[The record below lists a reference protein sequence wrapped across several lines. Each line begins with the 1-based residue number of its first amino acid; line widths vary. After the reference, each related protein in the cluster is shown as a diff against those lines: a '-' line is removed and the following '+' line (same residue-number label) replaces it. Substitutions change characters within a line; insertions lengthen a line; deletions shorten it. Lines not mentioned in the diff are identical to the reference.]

1 MGLNLRRNTYLT
13 FFKIYIDN
21 IPVLCTL
28 GFIGNVGILQ
38 IFCGVAAKKM
48 SPPAPRGGV
57 TGCDS
62 LKLQNFKTLELFDF
76 GTLLTRPEVVM

>member
-28 GFIGNVGILQ
+28 GLW
-38 IFCGVAAKKM
+38 VAGFATKING
-48 SPPAPRGGV
+48 ALHLRFVLLLLLLHGYNDYGDLHLV
-57 TGCDS
+57 T
-62 LKLQNFKTLELFDF
+62 EH
-76 GTLLTRPEVVM
+76 